1 MDVAGPVH
9 LRSALIALATGW
21 RSGAVLL
28 GIRLTSLKPV
38 RISLPESVAAL
49 AGTDDHGS
57 VILALALEQPS
68 RDAIY
73 DLGHVMETMHPEVAG
88 AVILCGRPPRKDE
101 WAELARGVGT
111 NRVAIYIA
119 RGHRLHPATPPPRL
133 REELHRRPRRG
144 PQWSL
149 TDSIALMA
157 LAIGIILLVVGLIGV
172 VR

>member
-1 MDVAGPVH
+1 MDAAGRVH

-28 GIRLTSLKPV
+28 GIRLTSLRPV
-38 RISLPESVAAL
+38 KISLHGSVAAL
-49 AGTDDHGS
+49 AGTDDHGR
-57 VILALALEQPS
+57 VILALALEQPT

-88 AVILCGRPPRKDE
+88 AVLLCGRPPRQDE

-111 NRVAIYIA
+111 DRVGIYIA
-119 RGHRLHPATPPPRL
+119 RGHRLDPATPPPRL
-133 REELHRRPRRG
+133 RGELHRRARRG
-144 PQWSL
+144 PQWTL
-149 TDSIALMA
+149 TDSVALMA
-157 LAIGIILLVVGLIGV
+157 LAVGIILLVVGLIGV